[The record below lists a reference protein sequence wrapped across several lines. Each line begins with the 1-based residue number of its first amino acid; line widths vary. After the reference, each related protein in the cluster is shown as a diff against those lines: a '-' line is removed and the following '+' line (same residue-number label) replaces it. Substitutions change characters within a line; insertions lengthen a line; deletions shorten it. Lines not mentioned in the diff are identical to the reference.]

1 MTSLC
6 VCVSVCYQVTPC
18 KEQFVAVIFDG
29 CCASMKS
36 FMHQCHEAMMVD
48 GHHWRQQAG
57 ESKLKFKVRPAR
69 ASSRS
74 NCYYAFCSEVILLH
88 LRALY
93 VCCWSTGDHRGIVQ
107 SQSEAGRQA
116 IPERHQ
122 PTASSVRIDGASV
135 AQHQDVLQRRAR
147 RLG

>member
-1 MTSLC
+1 MCLC
-6 VCVSVCYQVTPC
+6 CQVTPC

-48 GHHWRQQAG
+48 GHHWRKQAG

-69 ASSRS
+69 ASSSSRS
-74 NCYYAFCSEVILLH
+74 NCYYTFYSVAISLH
-88 LRALY
+88 LCAVY
-93 VCCWSTGDHRGIVQ
+93 VSCWSTGDHRGIVQ
-107 SQSEAGRQA
+107 SQGEAGRQA